1 MSIWSGLLAIGA
13 LLGANAFFVAAEFS
27 LVAVDRARI
36 DASSSSVDGRAR
48 RVGRLQESLTR
59 HLSGAQFGIT
69 ISALLLGF
77 VAEPI
82 VARLLTGETHATG
95 LSVVLAIG
103 IATGLHLVV
112 AEQVPKY
119 VALAI
124 PERVVLALAPGVSA
138 YGAVTR
144 PLVSLLNRIANSA
157 VRKLGIEPRD
167 QIRASRT
174 LDGLE
179 DLIESSAGGGSLDP
193 EEVTLLRR
201 SIRFADKTAADALVP
216 RVAVEALHQVMHAEA
231 AGPRPPVRQRG
242 TAGLEIHRLPRR
254 APVHPAQ
261 PADAGELVVGDL
273 PSVAAGDERILGV
286 IIEGVDVRHRPAAA
300 PRPIPLV
307 DQPKVAGRPRRVGRP
322 QVNHVVGAETVG
334 DDRVCQVVD
343 GVVDEWVIGLP

>member
-1 MSIWSGLLAIGA
+1 MSIWSGLLAIGV

-36 DASSSSVDGRAR
+36 DAASISGNARAR

-82 VARLLTGETHATG
+82 VARLLTGEPHATG

-124 PERVVLALAPGVSA
+124 PERVALTLAPVVSA

-144 PLVSLLNRIANSA
+144 PVVSLLNRIANSA
-157 VRKLGIEPRD
+157 VRKLGIDPRD
-167 QIRASRT
+167 QILS
-174 LDGLE
+174 
-179 DLIESSAGGGSLDP
+179 LIH
-193 EEVTLLRR
+193 
-201 SIRFADKTAADALVP
+201 I
-216 RVAVEALHQVMHAEA
+216 
-231 AGPRPPVRQRG
+231 
-242 TAGLEIHRLPRR
+242 
-254 APVHPAQ
+254 
-261 PADAGELVVGDL
+261 
-273 PSVAAGDERILGV
+273 
-286 IIEGVDVRHRPAAA
+286 
-300 PRPIPLV
+300 
-307 DQPKVAGRPRRVGRP
+307 
-322 QVNHVVGAETVG
+322 
-334 DDRVCQVVD
+334 
-343 GVVDEWVIGLP
+343 